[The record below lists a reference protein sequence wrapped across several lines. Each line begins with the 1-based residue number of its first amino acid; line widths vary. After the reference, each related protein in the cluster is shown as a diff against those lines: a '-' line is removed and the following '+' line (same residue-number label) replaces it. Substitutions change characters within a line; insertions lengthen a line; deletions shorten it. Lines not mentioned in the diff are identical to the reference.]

1 MQQREGGSRDERKW
15 RKKKINTPVKDN
27 KILRR
32 GALVQ
37 RGELGTQGERDG
49 KNDGGAKVIE
59 MTSELQAGRQRE
71 GKRGKTTVCVPSAA
85 YYMCNKQ
92 LFETVAAE
100 GNYNDFLFV
109 YA

>member
-1 MQQREGGSRDERKW
+1 M
-15 RKKKINTPVKDN
+15 
-27 KILRR
+27 
-32 GALVQ
+32 Q

-59 MTSELQAGRQRE
+59 MTSELQAGRRRE
-71 GKRGKTTVCVPSAA
+71 RKRGETTVCAPGAA

-92 LFETVAAE
+92 LLETVAAE
-100 GNYNDFLFV
+100 GNYNDVLFV